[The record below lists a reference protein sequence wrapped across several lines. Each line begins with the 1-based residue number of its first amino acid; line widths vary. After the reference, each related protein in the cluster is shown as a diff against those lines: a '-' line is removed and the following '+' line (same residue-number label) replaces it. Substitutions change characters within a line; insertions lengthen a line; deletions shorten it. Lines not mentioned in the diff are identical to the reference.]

1 MKDLNVLIEM
11 RRHGKWD
18 YSEDKLTKEGR
29 KDAEKLAQ
37 NLPRFEIVL
46 SSTTNRARETAEILG
61 KESLLLE
68 VTEILDE
75 IPGIRHK
82 EEFDPEF
89 ALQKAKEVLEF
100 IWNKALGELP
110 KKMLI
115 ITSGG
120 LLGAIYYCLQGK
132 IPNTSED
139 LHLFRPLEGLRFS
152 IKVERIGQTL

>member
-1 MKDLNVLIEM
+1 MGL
-11 RRHGKWD
+11 

-29 KDAEKLAQ
+29 KDTEKLAQ

-61 KESLLLE
+61 KGSLLME
-68 VTEILDE
+68 VTDILDE
-75 IPGIRHK
+75 IPEIRYK
-82 EEFDPEF
+82 EKFDPEIV
-89 ALQKAKEVLEF
+89 LKKAKEVLEF
-100 IWNKALGELP
+100 IWNKALEELP
-110 KKMLI
+110 DKMLI

-120 LLGAIYYCLQGK
+120 LLGAIHYYFQGK
-132 IPNTSED
+132 TPNTSED

>member
-1 MKDLNVLIEM
+1 MKDLEVLIDIEI
-11 RRHGKWD
+11 RRHGKWN
-18 YSEDKLTKEGR
+18 YREDKLTEEGGR
-29 KDAEKLAQ
+29 EAKQLAQ
-37 NLPRFEIVL
+37 NLPFFDIVL
-46 SSTTNRARETAEILG
+46 SSTTNRGKQTAKILG
-61 KESLLLE
+61 KGKLPE
-68 VTEILDE
+68 VIDILDE

-139 LHLFRPLEGLRFS
+139 LHLFRPLEGIRLS
-152 IKVERIGQTL
+152 IKVERIGQI